1 MLLSLHVWIIHRR
14 LIHHPSSGS
23 YGKLLQESLFDRL
36 WEDTLVRIRAQNLAE
51 LTVNSHLN
59 NVQKYTFSSLMGFDH
74 AFTFETE
81 EEKLDE
87 LGGELWRKVSE
98 TPTAGTL
105 LLSFLQ
111 Y

>member
-59 NVQKYTFSSLMGFDH
+59 NVQKYTFAGCMSLDH
-74 AFTFETE
+74 SQTFEEGGE
-81 EEKLDE
+81 EKKLDE
-87 LGGELWRKVSE
+87 LGGR
-98 TPTAGTL
+98 
-105 LLSFLQ
+105 
-111 Y
+111 